1 MDRFEWLQQEL
12 TRRCPGL
19 EVRTNEPMSRHTSFR
34 IGGPARLMALP
45 KSAVQAKAA
54 VLAAREAGRRTVLV
68 EAEAERSGG
77 PEEERPLRLRRLG
90 FYARNG
96 CTPVYESFNCG
107 LLCQVFVLG
116 PAPADRADLKAAHR
130 AIYGPA
136 RTDVVIDPPPGASPE
151 PPYWM

>member
-54 VLAAREAGRRTVLV
+54 VLAAREANIL
-68 EAEAERSGG
+68 
-77 PEEERPLRLRRLG
+77 PFFLG
-90 FYARNG
+90 NDAG
-96 CTPVYESFNCG
+96 VVG
-107 LLCQVFVLG
+107 AAMLC
-116 PAPADRADLKAAHR
+116 DS
-130 AIYGPA
+130 I
-136 RTDVVIDPPPGASPE
+136 
-151 PPYWM
+151 